1 MTDTRTPTAVD
12 AVADRH
18 LDEVAELDPI
28 TAPGV
33 GVAGHDD
40 RLPDFTPDWWRSRSE
55 QHRRT
60 LAALAQAEPADSTDR
75 VTVAAL
81 RQELELAEELRA
93 SGADEMSLD
102 VIASPLQ
109 GIRDVFDL
117 TPTTT
122 VDHWAT
128 VWRGLGAVPTG
139 VEVYI
144 ESLRFGGAR
153 GNVAARRQV
162 EAGAGQCA
170 DNVGPDGFF
179 AKYAAT
185 AAPDS
190 GGELPDSLKAELDA
204 GARAASEAYEKLGA
218 FLRDEL
224 LSQAP
229 ERDAIGRELS
239 PLHSRVFLG
248 AAVDLEET
256 YELGQQELARI
267 TAEMAATANRIKPGA
282 TVDEA

>member
-28 TAPGV
+28 TATGV

-55 QHRRT
+55 QPRRP
-60 LAALAQAEPADSTDR
+60 LAALAQAETADSTDR

-128 VWRGLGAVPTG
+128 VSKRLGAVPTA
-139 VEVYI
+139 VEGYI
-144 ESLRFGGAR
+144 ESLRFAAAGGD
-153 GNVAARRQV
+153 
-162 EAGAGQCA
+162 GA
-170 DNVGPDGFF
+170 P
-179 AKYAAT
+179 
-185 AAPDS
+185 PR
-190 GGELPDSLKAELDA
+190 P
-204 GARAASEAYEKLGA
+204 
-218 FLRDEL
+218 
-224 LSQAP
+224 
-229 ERDAIGRELS
+229 GR
-239 PLHSRVFLG
+239 
-248 AAVDLEET
+248 
-256 YELGQQELARI
+256 
-267 TAEMAATANRIKPGA
+267 
-282 TVDEA
+282 